1 MAITGPL
8 GRFSLRRSTGA
19 ATPAATSA
27 HAVPLMALDS
37 RKRREYRKSLCCYR
51 CDQVAFFLY
60 KMQRAVNHVRS
71 ILSAARRGRGRWLA
85 SVPVIALGLYL
96 GLAQSA
102 SARCCTLKSGASP
115 NANSIA
121 SLYDIIFALAIV
133 VFLGVMGFI
142 VYSVWAFRAH
152 KNPVALQI
160 HGNTRLELGLT
171 VTAALILVIIATVTF
186 IKLPSII
193 DPPNSDASAE
203 TVLSASLT
211 APNPPSG
218 KKLTICVTG
227 RQFIWRYTY
236 GADCNKQAWLGKL
249 PYSYQEMVVP
259 SGVTVDLLIQSSD
272 VIHSWW
278 VPALGGKVDAVP
290 GYTTFTW
297 FKALH
302 ANELYH
308 GQCAQ
313 LCGRQHAFMTALVK
327 VVTPDQYAA
336 WLKQQAQLIAEQN
349 NQVGAVRQDLIR
361 QGILTSSGNY

>member
-1 MAITGPL
+1 
-8 GRFSLRRSTGA
+8 
-19 ATPAATSA
+19 
-27 HAVPLMALDS
+27 
-37 RKRREYRKSLCCYR
+37 
-51 CDQVAFFLY
+51 
-60 KMQRAVNHVRS
+60 MQRAVNFVRS
-71 ILSAARRGRGRWLA
+71 FLSAARRAGVKWLA
-85 SVPVIALGLYL
+85 LGPVLLGAYL
-96 GLAQSA
+96 TLAQNA

-121 SLYDIIFALAIV
+121 SLYDIVFVLAII
-133 VFLGVMGFI
+133 VFLAVMGFV

-171 VTAALILVIIATVTF
+171 LTAALILVIIATVTF
-186 IKLPSII
+186 IKLPGIVNPPSS
-193 DPPNSDASAE
+193 DPSA
-203 TVLSASLT
+203 TAALSASLT

-236 GADCNKQAWLGKL
+236 GADCNKQAWQDKL

-259 SGVTVDLLIQSSD
+259 AGVTVSLLIQSND

-290 GYTTFTW
+290 GFTTYTW

-327 VVTPDQYAA
+327 VVTPQQYTAY
-336 WLKQQAQLIAEQN
+336 LKTLTSEIAQQN
-349 NQVGAVRQDLIR
+349 NQVAQIRQALIQ
-361 QGILTSSGNY
+361 QGILTPSGNF